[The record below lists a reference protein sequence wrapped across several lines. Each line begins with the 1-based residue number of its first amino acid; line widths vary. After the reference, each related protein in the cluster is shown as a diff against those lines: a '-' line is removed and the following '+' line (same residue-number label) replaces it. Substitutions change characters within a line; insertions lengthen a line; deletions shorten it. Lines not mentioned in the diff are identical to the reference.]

1 MVKSRFAIVTHIL
14 TLLAMFDEDYMS
26 SSDIAGSLN
35 INPVL
40 VRKEIAEL
48 KKQGLIESKEGKNGG
63 VKLIKKAEDI
73 KLSQIFN
80 LVKGDG
86 FTFGLAKND
95 PNPKCPIGRQ
105 MNTNLSNLYQSIDN
119 KIEHALNETTL
130 ADFKNQF

>member
-1 MVKSRFAIVTHIL
+1 
-14 TLLAMFDEDYMS
+14 MFDEDYMS
-26 SSDIAGSLN
+26 SNDIAGSLN

-80 LVKGDG
+80 LVKGDS

-95 PNPKCPIGRQ
+95 PNPKCPVGRQ
-105 MNTNLSNLYQSIDN
+105 MNTNLSNLYKTIDN
-119 KIEHALNETTL
+119 NIEQTL
-130 ADFKNQF
+130 KDTSLKDFKNQF

>member
-1 MVKSRFAIVTHIL
+1 
-14 TLLAMFDEDYMS
+14 MFDDDYMS
-26 SSDIAGSLN
+26 SNDIAGSLN

-40 VRKEIAEL
+40 VRKEIAAL

-80 LVKGDG
+80 LVKGEN

-95 PNPKCPIGRQ
+95 PNPKCPVGRQ
-105 MNTNLSNLYQSIDN
+105 MNSNLRNLYRTIDN
-119 KIEHALNETTL
+119 NIEQTL
-130 ADFKNQF
+130 KDTSLKDFKNQF

>member
-26 SSDIAGSLN
+26 SNDIAGSLN

-80 LVKGDG
+80 LVKGDS

-95 PNPKCPIGRQ
+95 PNPKCPVGRQ
-105 MNTNLSNLYQSIDN
+105 MNTNLSNLYKTIDN
-119 KIEHALNETTL
+119 NIEQTL
-130 ADFKNQF
+130 KDTSLKDFKNQF